1 MKEEIRV
8 EVYEPTESQIFTSS
22 FDFPNQGLYKAARRQ
37 NHSFYEEGRDRLTMD
52 KTREGIKEA
61 LKKL

>member
-1 MKEEIRV
+1 METEI
-8 EVYEPTESQIFTSS
+8 EIEIHEPIFTSS
-22 FDFPNQGLYKAARRQ
+22 FDCSNYGIYKAARRQ
-37 NHSFYEEGRDRLTMD
+37 NHSFYEEGRDRLIMD